1 MFMLKAVDYNQ
12 YILFINDC
20 PPISFDFSDLTKYAR
35 IPLPIDT
42 YNHSNIDND
51 MV

>member
-1 MFMLKAVDYNQ
+1 MFVLKAVDYNQ

-20 PPISFDFSDLTKYAR
+20 PPNSFDFSDLTKYAR
-35 IPLPIDT
+35 IPLPINT
-42 YNHSNIDND
+42 YNRLNMGND